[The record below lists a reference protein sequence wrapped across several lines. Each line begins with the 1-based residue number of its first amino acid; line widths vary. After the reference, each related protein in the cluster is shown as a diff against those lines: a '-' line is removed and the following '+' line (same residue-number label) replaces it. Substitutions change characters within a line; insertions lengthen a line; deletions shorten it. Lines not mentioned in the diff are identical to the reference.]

1 MNPAR
6 APLSESS
13 MMARKA
19 SNTSG
24 PGQNADAGPPETW
37 DPQERDLQ
45 ERICKKARLGH
56 KLLVEADFNILA
68 PDQGE
73 NRFPEHLRLDLAN
86 ALHCEQF
93 PA

>member
-1 MNPAR
+1 
-6 APLSESS
+6 
-13 MMARKA
+13 MMARQA

-24 PGQNADAGPPETW
+24 PGQNADAVPPGTW
-37 DPQERDLQ
+37 DPQGRDLQ

-73 NRFPEHLRLDLAN
+73 NRFSEHFCLDLTD
-86 ALHCEQF
+86 ALHCE
-93 PA
+93 